1 MEANFFKKKHSEG
14 ENLGKLDFI
23 FVSFGQAY

>member
-1 MEANFFKKKHSEG
+1 MKATLKKKHSEG

>member
-1 MEANFFKKKHSEG
+1 MEATFKKKHPEG